1 MQSGSKNWTIGK
13 QRQQQNEQIKTKTKT
28 NKKHTYIW
36 LIISLV
42 YYDEVWKNWSRVH
55 FKI

>member
-1 MQSGSKNWTIGK
+1 MQSGSKNWTIGQ

-42 YYDEVWKNWSRVH
+42 
-55 FKI
+55 